1 MLRRWVQA
9 TAGAG
14 QVVLFAGEPGI
25 GKSRLLEAVLDRV
38 AAEPHVRLLYQCSPY
53 YRHTAFY
60 PLTAQLAR
68 TAHFEPGD
76 TPAQRLDKLEAL
88 LVQATPRVAEVAP
101 LVAALMSI
109 PVGDRY
115 PPLTLSPSGKRP

>member
-68 TAHFEPGD
+68 TAHSSS
-76 TPAQRLDKLEAL
+76 R
-88 LVQATPRVAEVAP
+88 ATR
-101 LVAALMSI
+101 
-109 PVGDRY
+109 R
-115 PPLTLSPSGKRP
+115 PSGSTNSRRYSCKPPHA